1 MNAMQHTTT
10 NTVSLPY
17 PTYQTKIYIQPVKF
31 KNIVFDVGNVLVR
44 WSPTEIVR
52 LTFGNDID
60 GEALAKE
67 TVFIEDMPF
76 NVEGARVVGIEAIQ
90 FKHAEHVSVN

>member
-1 MNAMQHTTT
+1 MPCN
-10 NTVSLPY
+10 
-17 PTYQTKIYIQPVKF
+17 IQPPTQSHSPIPLIKQRYIYNQWNL

-44 WSPTEIVR
+44 WSPIEIVR